1 MWDGQA
7 ATLMEFCH
15 DIQQDSL
22 ALVNSCTICVVQAMD
37 VDAERL
43 PVPVEHLQA
52 LIMEFDI
59 YPDSP

>member
-1 MWDGQA
+1 
-7 ATLMEFCH
+7 MEFCR

-59 YPDSP
+59 YPDSR